1 MTARAHVALGLRRLV
16 PEALPTKTQADRF
29 DGLSPRITPGQALAV
44 FKRAAA
50 ALGLRAVRDLVD
62 QLMAFSQP
70 QDWQR
75 GNRPIVWPSNAM
87 LQDRLGISERH
98 VRRLLGRL
106 IALGI
111 IVPVDSPQGRRWG
124 RRDSSGRIVEA
135 YGFDLSPL
143 ADRQPEFLAIAEK
156 VEGER
161 KARAALRRRL
171 TIARKA
177 IQQLAETALDHA
189 LTDRDDQVEEDGA
202 PGQIRDWKAWL
213 AEAWTVTAEASDEGT
228 PLTALAT
235 AVIDLERRRQQGE
248 TALVEALRI
257 PVEESGSPD
266 SEVRLYTTTTQPGSD
281 SSATCSRDSGIKS
294 NGPGDGASLETDN
307 ALPDE
312 PPAATPKFLVRVS
325 PPLQDQLL
333 TPSPTWSDV
342 VDAADRLRHQLGIS
356 RSAWIDACHALG
368 RYQAATAVA
377 IIAAKRDTI
386 RSPGGYLRGMI
397 ARGRDGE
404 LHLLRSLHGLAER
417 RRDSENEPYPTS
429 FAPATDRRVPTE
441 RTGLR

>member
-1 MTARAHVALGLRRLV
+1 MTACARVAPGLRRLA
-16 PEALPTKTQADRF
+16 PDALPIKTQADCF
-29 DGLSPRITPGQALAV
+29 DGLPNGITAGQALAA

-50 ALGLRAVRDLVD
+50 TLGLGAVRDLVD

-75 GNRPIVWPSNAM
+75 GSRPIVWPSNAM

-143 ADRQPEFLAIAEK
+143 ADRHAEFLAIAEK
-156 VEGER
+156 ADGKR

-177 IQQLAETALDHA
+177 IQQLAETALEHA
-189 LTDRDDQVEEDGA
+189 LTDRDWRV
-202 PGQIRDWKAWL
+202 WL
-213 AEAWTVTAEASDEGT
+213 AEAWTVTAVAIDEGA
-228 PLTALAT
+228 PLTVLAT
-235 AVIDLERRRQQGE
+235 AVIDLERRRQDGE
-248 TALVEALRI
+248 TALVEALRK
-257 PVEESGSPD
+257 PVEMSGPPD
-266 SEVRLYTTTTQPGSD
+266 SQVRLYTTTTQPETN
-281 SSATCSRDSGIKS
+281 SATGNKDSGMEC
-294 NGPGDGASLETDN
+294 NGPGDGASVKTDD
-307 ALPDE
+307 ALHDE

-333 TPSPTWSDV
+333 TPCPTWSDI
-342 VDAADRLRHQLGIS
+342 VDAANRLRHQLGIS
-356 RSAWIDACHALG
+356 RAAWIDACHALG

-377 IIAAKRDTI
+377 IIAAKRETI

-404 LHLLRSLHGLAER
+404 LHLLRSLHGLAEGQ
-417 RRDSENEPYPTS
+417 RDTENEPCPTS
-429 FAPATDRRVPTE
+429 FTPAADRRSPSE
-441 RTGLR
+441 RSTTR

>member
-1 MTARAHVALGLRRLV
+1 MTARARVALGLRRLA
-16 PEALPTKTQADRF
+16 PDALPIKTQADRF
-29 DGLSPRITPGQALAV
+29 DGLPHGLSPGQALAA

-50 ALGLRAVRDLVD
+50 ALGLGAVRDLVD

-75 GNRPIVWPSNAM
+75 GSRPIVWPSNAM
-87 LQDRLGISERH
+87 LQDRLGNSERH

-124 RRDSSGRIVEA
+124 RRDSSGRILEA

-143 ADRQPEFLAIAEK
+143 ADRHAEFLAIAEK
-156 VEGER
+156 AEAER

-177 IQQLAETALDHA
+177 IQQLAETALEHA
-189 LTDRDDQVEEDGA
+189 LSDRDW
-202 PGQIRDWKAWL
+202 RAWL
-213 AEAWTVTAEASDEGT
+213 AEAWAVTVQAIDEGMS
-228 PLTALAT
+228 LTALGM
-235 AVIDLERRRQQGE
+235 AVIDLERRRQEGE
-248 TALVEALRI
+248 TALVEALQK

-266 SEVRLYTTTTQPGSD
+266 SGVRLYTTTTQPGSD
-281 SSATCSRDSGIKS
+281 SSATSNRDSEIGH
-294 NGPGDGASLETDN
+294 NGPGDRASVDTGD

-333 TPSPTWSDV
+333 TPSPTWSDI
-342 VDAADRLRHQLGIS
+342 VDAADCLRHQLGIS
-356 RSAWIDACHALG
+356 RAAWIDACHALG

-377 IIAAKRDTI
+377 IIAAKRETI

-417 RRDSENEPYPTS
+417 HRDTVDEPC
-429 FAPATDRRVPTE
+429 PAALTPMVGRYSSPE
-441 RTGLR
+441 RSKTR